1 MSTTSSK
8 YSSDKRKPGK
18 TKAFFICLVL
28 ASFLWLVHS
37 LNTVYTYTF
46 KIPVVFKN
54 VPLNKKPLADIPE
67 SISIDAKGSGLKLLL
82 ILLNRP
88 FQPMEIDFNALKPI
102 NQNYILSASHL
113 NFRDVLRFETQVKN
127 LSPDTLYFSVKS
139 GFQKNV
145 PVKVPFYLKCKEGF
159 GYKKPVVNPSFIT
172 LWGDTSSLSGIDTL
186 YTNALTLSDL
196 NKNMDIELELI
207 KPEPEL
213 YISSSK
219 IKVFIEVSRLVEHS
233 ITIPVND
240 IHHSSSKTIRIYPS
254 SVKVKFTSVQ
264 NAFNERD
271 TTLFKA
277 MIDSEKINPET
288 KKCPVFLGT
297 FPGHVTVMDVE
308 PREVEILIFKQP

>member
-1 MSTTSSK
+1 MSNGSNK
-8 YSSDKRKPGK
+8 YSSDKKKPGK

-28 ASFLWLVHS
+28 ACFLWLIHS

-54 VPLNKKPLADIPE
+54 VPLNKKPLVDIPDH
-67 SISIDAKGSGLKLLL
+67 ISIDAKGSGLKLLL

-88 FQPMEIDFNALKPI
+88 FRPLEIDFNLLKPI
-102 NQNYILSASHL
+102 HQNYVLSASHL

-145 PVKVPFYLKCKEGF
+145 PVKVPFYLKCKEGY
-159 GYKKPVVNPSFIT
+159 GYKKPQINPAFIT
-172 LWGDTSSLSGIDTL
+172 VWGDSSTLAPIDTL

-207 KPEPEL
+207 KPDPQL
-213 YISSSK
+213 YLSTSK
-219 IKVFIEVSRLVEHS
+219 IKVFIEVARLVEQS
-233 ITIPVND
+233 VTVPVHD
-240 IHHSSSKTIRIYPS
+240 IHSATASNTRIYPS
-254 SVKVKFTSVQ
+254 RVKVRFTSVQ
-264 NAFNERD
+264 NTFNDQD
-271 TTLFKA
+271 TSLFKA

-288 KKCPVFLGT
+288 KKCPVFLST
-297 FPGHVTVMDVE
+297 LPGHVTIMEVE
-308 PREVEILIFKQP
+308 PPEVEILIFKQR